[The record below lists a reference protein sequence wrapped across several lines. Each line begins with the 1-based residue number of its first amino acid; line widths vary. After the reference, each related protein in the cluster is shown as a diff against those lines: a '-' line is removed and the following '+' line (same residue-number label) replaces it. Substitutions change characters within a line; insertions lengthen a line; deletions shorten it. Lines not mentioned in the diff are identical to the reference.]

1 MSGTPVVLRP
11 CIPSGVEGVLSVCAS
26 VEGVVRLC
34 ATPAPG
40 DYVEALGKTW
50 LVTRRLVREGD
61 VKVWLVEAEGP

>member
-1 MSGTPVVLRP
+1 MSMAPVVVR
-11 CIPSGVEGVLSVCAS
+11 
-26 VEGVVRLC
+26 VVTAPDLEVVVGL
-34 ATPAPG
+34 AIVPAPG